1 MFFKKLKEKIQNAAK
16 IAVLEAEISYGK
28 GNGAAKKQMA
38 INFVLNALCLP
49 PLVERLIGIF
59 LSAFID
65 VAVETAV
72 TALKL
77 PVKTTE
83 NDTP

>member
-1 MFFKKLKEKIQNAAK
+1 
-16 IAVLEAEISYGK
+16 
-28 GNGAAKKQMA
+28 MA
-38 INFVLNALCLP
+38 INFVLNTLCLP
-49 PLVERLIGIF
+49 PLVERIIGIF

-65 VAVETAV
+65 VAIETAV